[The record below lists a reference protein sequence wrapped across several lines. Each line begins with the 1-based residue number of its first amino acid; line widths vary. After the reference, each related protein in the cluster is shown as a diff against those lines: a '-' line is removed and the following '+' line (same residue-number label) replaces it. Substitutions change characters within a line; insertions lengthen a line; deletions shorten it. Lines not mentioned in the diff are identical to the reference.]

1 MDATAS
7 VEESFHINK
16 LLDYLPIIIIS
27 VIFLVGFF
35 SWNVVRSEL
44 ASFMMLILVF
54 IYALWVMKGD
64 VKSYKKWLSG
74 TDAEKYILPSV
85 YQSSQGQAR
94 RAGQP
99 QNPFEGKVPG
109 LVVGIIIAVSVGLG
123 LGFGS
128 IPINN
133 RQSKP
138 SDADINSLNVF
149 GGAFSIIGIVLVLY
163 SLWKIFR
170 EDASSDAAADKSTT
184 KKLGLGGFIGS
195 VLGFYM
201 VARAKIIE
209 NESKEILASP
219 DKAKETE
226 YKEKPDNN
234 GASTALVIGLVLQ
247 VIGYALAAGGLYAF
261 NMFDY
266 NPRGMLSAS
275 AWAIKGVSIL
285 AFFMCGILWIAKSQ
299 NWPGF
304 TDSNTGSKA
313 VDSFDNNVFA
323 AHGGIYMIFAVVFLV
338 LTIGA
343 LEKSKTYYFSG
354 VVLAILLFG
363 CYIWNAVEMG
373 LQQSSDKITKEQSQI
388 LREEVAKEL
397 KKNAVNGA
405 AVTDEMI
412 NDAVVDRVR
421 MKQKPSEIVNGVF
434 MTISVVII
442 LMITVFRTV
451 RLRMGICGG
460 FPDEGNLLI
469 NIFKSPFIPPDANA
483 VLGQPGYCDKLN
495 DGANVITEATR
506 TKAYDKIKKGEI
518 DNVTGAEWDALLNT
532 YSSMGNNNFSP
543 SVVRIA
549 KGAMWNPF
557 LLVIL
562 IISWVAILFTRVSTS
577 ETTNAWIA
585 QSFTGDMFPK
595 VKELIDTFFIVLIVG
610 LLLCGILL
618 LPMVKEL
625 NVGGLNTILRFA
637 ESIQVWQ
644 YNSNAA
650 LQSIGP
656 MKGFL
661 VFIGF
666 LTIGLIGLSW
676 YWHYLRTKDRTMP
689 DVPYGWGWAIAL
701 AVLFA
706 FCSIPGLYFLIAG
719 HPVAD
724 AFENESGIVRIIRL
738 LFTAIYLIPWLFVT
752 VFKLILYGIPGLLG
766 VGAFKEKAVEEL
778 NKFKFWEW
786 KADGQRPTDRIDLRL
801 FPTGDPIDPKS
812 VTSMA
817 APDYTEKA
825 QQDIIAA
832 AAGPNPTQA
841 ATDAKNKMEEALK
854 NKPETL
860 DQTKVGAIGKLIKAI
875 LLTISFVILIL
886 TVIYYVYKVGS
897 NNRNAEEDAAS
908 GGFVAQLNSPTAQV
922 IYVIMAIVAIAGVVA
937 YIRGKFTKVNSK
949 TPEDY
954 LFDDY
959 KPEDTNTPMKQ
970 LTFGMTHIIYIVLMV
985 IVWVYDTE
993 QDDKNRMSVTGMTV
1007 LGLAILFFHYFLE
1020 FIDNKKPGEAGASEP
1035 VMLPFS
1041 NLLTNIR
1048 FIVNTI
1054 FFILLCALA
1063 YYKQHSVM
1071 VVLIIVMFL
1080 FHLTKSFIGVK
1091 FLRLIW
1097 LCIIYIPCLFLGLL
1111 TKSQGAIGD
1120 TTPTIWI
1127 ILAIEILL
1135 IAILYGGPYL
1145 LNYIGASNSQI
1156 IAAPIPLRPKHD
1168 TGLNAQSPKI
1178 FIFHN
1183 TGLNRSIDDKAAN
1196 CPPEEKKRYSY
1207 SISGWF
1213 WLNNN
1218 VTANNKDLEIFNFGG
1233 VPTLTYNPNTNEF
1246 KVSCKT
1252 INLSTGTPN
1261 RNPTE
1266 IYNSLFNYKNTKN
1279 LTATEKGKFDILNE
1293 LQTDKQ
1299 LSLQK
1304 WNYFVI
1310 NYDGKSMDV
1319 FLNNELVAKSTFIVP
1334 DITIAS
1340 ITSGDDG
1347 GTPAKPQGLSG
1358 NICNVA
1364 FHKEPL
1370 TLEQIRW
1377 TYNMLKS
1384 QDPPMIGMK
1393 TIADEVKSTG
1403 STNVY
1408 SQ

>member
-74 TDAEKYILPSV
+74 TGTDAEKYILPRV
-85 YQSSQGQAR
+85 HQGMGQAP
-94 RAGQP
+94 AGQP
-99 QNPFEGKVPG
+99 QNPFEGKVPA
-109 LVVGIIIAVSVGLG
+109 LVIGIIIAVSVGLG

-138 SDADINSLNVF
+138 SEADINSLNIF

-170 EDASSDAAADKSTT
+170 ENTSGNGDDAADKSTT

-226 YKEKPDNN
+226 YKENPVNN

-266 NPRGMLSAS
+266 KDAGGGS
-275 AWAIKGVSIL
+275 AWVIKCVSIL

-304 TDSNTGSKA
+304 KADDSKTGSKA

-373 LQQSSDKITKEQSQI
+373 LQQNSDEITKEQSQI

-397 KKNAVNGA
+397 KKKAVNGA
-405 AVTDEMI
+405 AVTDDMI
-412 NDAVVDRVR
+412 DNAVVDRVR

-434 MTISVVII
+434 MTLSVVII

-451 RLRMGICGG
+451 RLRMGICRG
-460 FPDEGNLLI
+460 FPNENSLLI
-469 NIFKSPFIPPDANA
+469 NIFQSPFIHPVDAVA
-483 VLGQPGYCDKLN
+483 GQAGYYCENLN

-625 NVGGLNTILRFA
+625 NVGGLDTILRFA

-644 YNSNAA
+644 YNSDATTP
-650 LQSIGP
+650 SIGP
-656 MKGFL
+656 GKGFL

-666 LTIGLIGLSW
+666 LLIGLIGLSW
-676 YWHYLRTKDRTMP
+676 YWHYLLTKDSTMP
-689 DVPYGWGWAIAL
+689 EVPYGWGWAIAL

-724 AFENESGIVRIIRL
+724 AFKNESGIVRIIRL

-766 VGAFKEKAVEEL
+766 VSAFKDKAIEEL

-786 KADGQRPTDRIDLRL
+786 KADGQQATDRIIDLRL

-832 AAGPNPTQA
+832 AAVPNASQV
-841 ATDAKNKMEEALK
+841 DKNAMEEALK

-1091 FLRLIW
+1091 FLRLLW

-1183 TGLNRSIDDKAAN
+1183 TGMNRSIDDKAAN

-1218 VTANNKDLEIFNFGG
+1218 VTANNKDLEIFSFGG

-1261 RNPTE
+1261 STPTE

-1279 LTATEKGKFDILNE
+1279 LTPTEKGKFDILNE

>member
-1 MDATAS
+1 
-7 VEESFHINK
+7 
-16 LLDYLPIIIIS
+16 
-27 VIFLVGFF
+27 
-35 SWNVVRSEL
+35 
-44 ASFMMLILVF
+44 
-54 IYALWVMKGD
+54 MKGD

-74 TDAEKYILPSV
+74 THDEKYILPRV
-85 YQSSQGQAR
+85 QQVVGQAQ
-94 RAGQP
+94 AGQP
-99 QNPFEGKVPG
+99 QNPFQTTFQKVA
-109 LVVGIIIAVSVGLG
+109 LVIGIIIAVSVGLG

-133 RQSKP
+133 RQSQP
-138 SDADINSLNVF
+138 SQADINSLNVF
-149 GGAFSIIGIVLVLY
+149 GGAFSVIGIVLVLY

-170 EDASSDAAADKSTT
+170 EDASSNGDDADKSTT

-219 DKAKETE
+219 DKAKEKE
-226 YKEKPDNN
+226 YKENPANN

-247 VIGYALAAGGLYAF
+247 VIGYALVAGGLYAF
-261 NMFDY
+261 DIFDY
-266 NPRGMLSAS
+266 NAGGG

-304 TDSNTGSKA
+304 KDSNTGSKA

-354 VVLAILLFG
+354 VVLAILFFG
-363 CYIWNAVEMG
+363 CYIWNIIDMAR
-373 LQQSSDKITKEQSQI
+373 QQSKENITNEQTQI

-397 KKNAVNGA
+397 KKNAIGGA
-405 AVTDEMI
+405 EVTDKMI

-421 MKQKPSEIVNGVF
+421 MKQKPSEIVNGIF
-434 MTISVVII
+434 MTLSVVII

-451 RLRMGICGG
+451 RLRMGICRG
-460 FPDEGNLLI
+460 FPNEDSLLI

-483 VLGQPGYCDKLN
+483 AVGQPGYCDKLN
-495 DGANVITEATR
+495 DGSSAKKNAQN
-506 TKAYDKIKKGEI
+506 TKAYDKIKNDEI

-532 YSSMGNNNFSP
+532 YDDNIAVGGGDFSP

-625 NVGGLNTILRFA
+625 NVGGLDTILRFA

-644 YNSNAA
+644 YNSNANNP
-650 LQSIGP
+650 SIGP
-656 MKGFL
+656 RKGFL

-666 LTIGLIGLSW
+666 LLIGLIGLSW
-676 YWHYLRTKDRTMP
+676 YWHYLRTKDSTMP
-689 DVPYGWGWAIAL
+689 EVPYGWGWAIAL

-706 FCSIPGLYFLIAG
+706 FCSIPGLYFLIARRDQ
-719 HPVAD
+719 VAD
-724 AFENESGIVRIIRL
+724 AFKNESGIVRIIRL

-752 VFKLILYGIPGLLG
+752 VFKLILYGIPGFLG
-766 VGAFKEKAVEEL
+766 VGAFKDKALDEL

-786 KADGQRPTDRIDLRL
+786 KADGGQPTDRIDLRL

-825 QQDIIAA
+825 QQDIITAA
-832 AAGPNPTQA
+832 AAPGASQVDI
-841 ATDAKNKMEEALK
+841 DAKNAMEEALK

-908 GGFVAQLNSPTAQV
+908 GGFAAQLNSPTAQV

-970 LTFGMTHIIYIVLMV
+970 LTFGMTHIIYIALMV

-1020 FIDNKKPGEAGASEP
+1020 FIDNKKPGEAGATEP

-1091 FLRLIW
+1091 FLRLLW

-1183 TGLNRSIDDKAAN
+1183 TGINRSIDDKAAN

-1261 RNPTE
+1261 STPTE